1 MYPVAMTICV
11 NCEFGYM
18 FSILLVTYFRVVL
31 LSHLR
36 TSRLFQS
43 SCTIDNPAIN
53 QFLYILKNACY
64 FLSYSYSSGCEVVL
78 ICKFLT
84 NIHIYIYTYS
94 VEILCI
100 FLDWAI
106 CIFDSVKFFVYS
118 GYYTLMI

>member
-78 ICKFLT
+78 IC
-84 NIHIYIYTYS
+84 NIYIYS